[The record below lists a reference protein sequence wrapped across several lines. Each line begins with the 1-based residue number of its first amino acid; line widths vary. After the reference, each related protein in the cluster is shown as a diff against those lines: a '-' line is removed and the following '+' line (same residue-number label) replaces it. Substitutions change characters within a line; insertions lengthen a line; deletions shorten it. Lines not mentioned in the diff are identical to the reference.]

1 MDTAHPHLRSL
12 AAPPRWFTVRNVLL
26 AGLLA
31 GLAGT
36 AVKTV
41 CELISAPR
49 APGVPSP
56 LLNMIQSVSHGLT
69 GHGVAESLAPTLEKS
84 VHWFFGTS
92 TGIAYCL
99 IAERRPMVRLGYGA
113 AFGVAFWAVLH
124 EVLLPLAGFSPSPLH
139 MTLWEQGNELVS
151 HALYGMGVELTRRAL
166 RSHAERATA

>member
-1 MDTAHPHLRSL
+1 MELTHPSRPVASRL
-12 AAPPRWFTVRNVLL
+12 TVRNVLI

-56 LLNMIQSVSHGLT
+56 LLNMIQWGWHAAT
-69 GHGVAESLAPTLEKS
+69 GHGVADRLAPTLEKGA
-84 VHWFFGTS
+84 HWVFGTA
-92 TGIAYCL
+92 TGAAYCL
-99 IAERRPMVRLGYGA
+99 VAEKRPLVRLGYGA
-113 AFGVAFWAVLH
+113 AFGVAFWLVLH
-124 EVLLPLAGFSPSPLH
+124 EVLLPLAGFSPSPAQ

-151 HALYGMGVELTRRAL
+151 HAFYGMGVELMRRFL
-166 RSHAERATA
+166 RRS